1 MCIFTPLTF
10 NTIIVSQAK
19 KSAQLTEA
27 NEPDW
32 KDIPGAHDLGIY
44 WNQYFYNCTN
54 ALDVTYKNAKPEFM
68 EFGPY
73 IYRESDTYSD
83 LVWKDLDN
91 IISGESLPSVENTF
105 T

>member
-1 MCIFTPLTF
+1 VTGIVLIIMCGFTPKVME
-10 NTIIVSQAK
+10 TIINSQAK
-19 KSAQLTEA
+19 KSAQLTQENEA
-27 NEPDW
+27 DW

-54 ALDVTYKNAKPEFM
+54 AYDVVYKAAKPAFK

-83 LVWKDLDN
+83 LQY
-91 IISGESLPSVENTF
+91 S
-105 T
+105 